1 MLELD
6 CELYPYL
13 VAFSMMEDA
22 AQPAREGKGI
32 RDLTQARTLLS
43 YKCPGVRTTTP
54 TPRQDVPPAERVAH
68 LLWE

>member
-1 MLELD
+1 MPEPD
-6 CELYPYL
+6 CEPHPHLM
-13 VAFSMMEDA
+13 AFSMMEDA

-32 RDLTQARTLLS
+32 RDLTQVRTPLS